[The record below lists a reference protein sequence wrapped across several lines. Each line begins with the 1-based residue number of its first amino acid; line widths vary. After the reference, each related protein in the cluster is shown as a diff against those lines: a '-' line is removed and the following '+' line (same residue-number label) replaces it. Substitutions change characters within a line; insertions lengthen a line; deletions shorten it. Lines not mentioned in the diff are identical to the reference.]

1 MPKSKFTAVVD
12 TREKRDVLLFPE
24 DKYCTGT
31 KRKALKTGDISIEG
45 LEDIFVIERKRTTA
59 EISMNAFED
68 RFKRELERL
77 QQFKYKFILCQF
89 DANTILNF
97 PKGSGIPPRF
107 WDSVCVSGSYL
118 LARIMYIQINYKIP
132 VILAGTEGFKVAFA
146 IMKQVARNEGL
157 V

>member
-1 MPKSKFTAVVD
+1 MPKSKFTAIVD
-12 TREKRDVLLFPE
+12 TREKRDILLFSE
-24 DKYCTGT
+24 DKFCAGT

-77 QQFKYKFILCQF
+77 QNFKYKFILCQF
-89 DANTILNF
+89 DAKTILDF

-107 WDSVCVSGSYL
+107 WDTICVSGSYL
-118 LARIMYIQINYKIP
+118 LSRLMYIQINYNVP
-132 VILAGTEGFKVAFA
+132 VILAGDEGKNIALT
-146 IMKQVARNEGL
+146 IMKQIARNEGL
-157 V
+157 I